1 MQKGLITLMNE
12 RNLLLGPIY
21 AATGRATTPLS
32 TSQKDA
38 WECYFKACE
47 SGILTRMLVEQCPQC
62 RTSERTLV
70 AQTDRYG
77 DRFDTVLCDG
87 CGLIYTANPFDVE
100 STGRFYRDYY
110 RSLYSKEG
118 SRLQAVE
125 RMFAVNRE
133 KAAASLRMLTYLGLR
148 KGEDLIL
155 DIGGGAGWF
164 LHPLMEQGYAVHGA
178 DYDAELIE
186 IARSYGIAFTDI
198 GDVGFAGLKD
208 LKPKLIVLR
217 EVLEH
222 PLDPFQQLADV
233 NALLP
238 MGGYLYL
245 TVPPLDELPYGYG
258 DGRLIGLLQNA
269 HNFLFDTKVL
279 QSYLH
284 QAGFSIIACRRNLR
298 ILVQKT
304 AVPRRSPCLIPGNA
318 ARNLALLK
326 RCETRTQYIWRGLSK
341 FMRVLKIPKQDQY
354 YIKALLL
361 RIVSSTARREHKL
374 FLETGV

>member
-1 MQKGLITLMNE
+1 MNE

-47 SGILTRMLVEQCPQC
+47 
-62 RTSERTLV
+62 TSERTLV

-178 DYDAELIE
+178 DYDAEL
-186 IARSYGIAFTDI
+186 
-198 GDVGFAGLKD
+198 
-208 LKPKLIVLR
+208 
-217 EVLEH
+217 
-222 PLDPFQQLADV
+222 
-233 NALLP
+233 
-238 MGGYLYL
+238 
-245 TVPPLDELPYGYG
+245 
-258 DGRLIGLLQNA
+258 
-269 HNFLFDTKVL
+269 
-279 QSYLH
+279 
-284 QAGFSIIACRRNLR
+284 
-298 ILVQKT
+298 
-304 AVPRRSPCLIPGNA
+304 PGVMA
-318 ARNLALLK
+318 
-326 RCETRTQYIWRGLSK
+326 
-341 FMRVLKIPKQDQY
+341 
-354 YIKALLL
+354 
-361 RIVSSTARREHKL
+361 
-374 FLETGV
+374 